1 MYSAITPCV
10 LRRGCNSD
18 ETWTPSALLA
28 FDDSME
34 MDEFGLTEENN
45 GGPVQVFNSCI
56 DSLADAAR
64 KPKIDPLESQ
74 VACWESCPKAERSAV
89 VQKTEQV
96 CQLLCDV
103 IAPNDGEQL
112 FQAVIDQHNNKT
124 EIGGVGLKAL
134 VVAYQNAPSRSVK
147 TQILSIYADRFT
159 KKELKEIHK
168 PFEDL
173 SERQIKK
180 ARAQAKIEGPGIP
193 VERLP
198 RHRIRV
204 DQRQL
209 DHFLEFSMRPYYYQ
223 DVAYGTRTLKL
234 ESGEELVMP
243 NVVRTVAR
251 CTIINQYLE
260 HCKETGF
267 NPISNS
273 TMWRVLDVQEA
284 SQRKSLRGLDNTA
297 ADGADGFKDL
307 LRIVDELEHVGAAK
321 DWCEQARKK
330 LREGKLY
337 LKTKYCDHCRED
349 GSSCPDHCRVFALS
363 DASDA
368 DYQDACSHTHD
379 MACADCESL
388 KSIVEEV
395 ESAIPKYEA
404 QLGKDQ
410 TDDLQHDA
418 KGAAFKIFEWK
429 AHILRAQNQD
439 QAKQQILNSIEEDEV
454 VIVVDWAMKF
464 TVMKFREKQAEWFAK
479 RGINWHVSSVI
490 TRREESLE
498 VTCYVHLL
506 DSCRQDWFAVLSI
519 LENLLFTI
527 KLRHPGIIKAYLR
540 SDEAGCY
547 HNSKLV
553 SSFRELG
560 YRQGIEIVR
569 YDHSEPQS
577 GKDMCDR
584 ILCPIKAA
592 IRRYCNE
599 GHDVVSA
606 QDMHTAL
613 KERPVKGTT
622 ATVCAVQ
629 EQYTTLEIR
638 KIPNYSNL
646 HNFEFTKEGL
656 RVWRAFN
663 VGPGKFIPWNDIVI
677 CPQRKSDLME
687 KIPFFLTTARQ
698 FTSKEQS
705 RADLSEDK
713 LYECPEPSC
722 NEEFQ
727 SRSDLDLHMNMFGHQ
742 EIPRQPGKECLYDKL
757 RRDWVS
763 HFQTL
768 TMQGKGL
775 TGASAAVKE
784 SLSSTP
790 RLLKGWALHKKCRGA
805 RFPEK
810 VRRYLIHKFNIG
822 QGTGRKE
829 DPAQVAKDMRTAST
843 IDGER
848 MFDRTEWLSKC
859 QIQGFFSRL
868 SASIKQGHQMDTEP
882 TESEKEDTDAE
893 ELDDLVEE
901 YACDI
906 DEERLRDTTEVVL
919 GKIGLTHP
927 ILYDI
932 YDLCTLSRDGKLPS
946 FKVPMLRE
954 MCKHFDLS
962 VRSKDTKA
970 VLLSKMK
977 EMISECSCNAMPN
990 KQ

>member
-1 MYSAITPCV
+1 M
-10 LRRGCNSD
+10 
-18 ETWTPSALLA
+18 
-28 FDDSME
+28 
-34 MDEFGLTEENN
+34 
-45 GGPVQVFNSCI
+45 
-56 DSLADAAR
+56 
-64 KPKIDPLESQ
+64 
-74 VACWESCPKAERSAV
+74 
-89 VQKTEQV
+89 
-96 CQLLCDV
+96 
-103 IAPNDGEQL
+103 
-112 FQAVIDQHNNKT
+112 
-124 EIGGVGLKAL
+124 
-134 VVAYQNAPSRSVK
+134 
-147 TQILSIYADRFT
+147 
-159 KKELKEIHK
+159 
-168 PFEDL
+168 
-173 SERQIKK
+173 
-180 ARAQAKIEGPGIP
+180 
-193 VERLP
+193 
-198 RHRIRV
+198 
-204 DQRQL
+204 
-209 DHFLEFSMRPYYYQ
+209 
-223 DVAYGTRTLKL
+223 
-234 ESGEELVMP
+234 
-243 NVVRTVAR
+243 
-251 CTIINQYLE
+251 
-260 HCKETGF
+260 
-267 NPISNS
+267 
-273 TMWRVLDVQEA
+273 
-284 SQRKSLRGLDNTA
+284 
-297 ADGADGFKDL
+297 
-307 LRIVDELEHVGAAK
+307 
-321 DWCEQARKK
+321 
-330 LREGKLY
+330 
-337 LKTKYCDHCRED
+337 
-349 GSSCPDHCRVFALS
+349 
-363 DASDA
+363 
-368 DYQDACSHTHD
+368 
-379 MACADCESL
+379 
-388 KSIVEEV
+388 
-395 ESAIPKYEA
+395 
-404 QLGKDQ
+404 
-410 TDDLQHDA
+410 
-418 KGAAFKIFEWK
+418 
-429 AHILRAQNQD
+429 
-439 QAKQQILNSIEEDEV
+439 
-454 VIVVDWAMKF
+454 
-464 TVMKFREKQAEWFAK
+464 
-479 RGINWHVSSVI
+479 
-490 TRREESLE
+490 
-498 VTCYVHLL
+498 
-506 DSCRQDWFAVLSI
+506 LSI

-613 KERPVKGTT
+613 KERPVKGAT
-622 ATVCAVQ
+622 ATVCTVQ

-663 VGPGKFIPWNDIVI
+663 VGPGKFIPWN

-705 RADLSEDK
+705 RADLSENK

-727 SRSDLDLHMNMFGHQ
+727 SQSDLDLHMNMFGHNA
-742 EIPRQPGKECLYDKL
+742 ILRQPGKECLYDKL

-768 TMQGKGL
+768 TIQGEGL
-775 TGASAAVKE
+775 TGASAAVTE

-790 RLLKGWALHKKCRGA
+790 RLQKGWALYKKCGGA

-810 VRRYLIHKFNIG
+810 VRRYLMHKFNIG

-868 SASIKQGHQMDTEP
+868 SASIKQGHQMDMVL

-962 VRSKDTKA
+962 V
-970 VLLSKMK
+970 
-977 EMISECSCNAMPN
+977 
-990 KQ
+990 